1 MLWTPDRVAAPGT
14 DQPVDDASRGPA
26 RGHTAP
32 VSIEM
37 PVERVR
43 ALGRSLEAAAGTAD
57 DARTRLVDEGDV
69 DGPLRTPVELFLDR
83 HRTLATALAGELRWL
98 GGTVAGIADAWAQL
112 DATLLL
118 PAPGGEPGR

>member
-1 MLWTPDRVAAPGT
+1 
-14 DQPVDDASRGPA
+14 
-26 RGHTAP
+26 

-43 ALGRSLEAAAGTAD
+43 ALGRSLEDAAGTAD
-57 DARTRLVDEGDV
+57 DARVRLVDEGDV

-98 GGTVAGIADAWAQL
+98 GPTVVGIADAWVQL
-112 DATLLL
+112 DAALLL
-118 PAPGGEPGR
+118 PVPGAERGR